1 MGRTGKL
8 FAFQHYNFVPDIL
21 VTGKGLGG
29 GFPVGAFCA
38 SKDLM
43 QLLQE
48 KPILGHITTFG
59 GHPVI
64 AAACHATLQVVVK
77 GDLMA
82 KTVRKE
88 QLIRDYLKHS
98 AIKEI
103 RGKGLML
110 ALILDSPT
118 IARQLAKRALQEGV
132 LLFFLLFESK
142 ALRITPPLTISER
155 ELKKGCKKIL
165 NILDEIC

>member
-1 MGRTGKL
+1 
-8 FAFQHYNFVPDIL
+8 
-21 VTGKGLGG
+21 
-29 GFPVGAFCA
+29 
-38 SKDLM
+38 
-43 QLLQE
+43 
-48 KPILGHITTFG
+48 
-59 GHPVI
+59 
-64 AAACHATLQVVVK
+64 
-77 GDLMA
+77 
-82 KTVRKE
+82 
-88 QLIRDYLKHS
+88 
-98 AIKEI
+98 
-103 RGKGLML
+103 ML